1 MIIIT
6 ASEVVNA
13 VDNPN
18 PKTIVKTVQ
27 FSFNLEEDSDGK
39 AENSSGEYEHSSDEN
54 DENNEKIELEIAISS
69 IDHDGLVTILAN

>member
-13 VDNPN
+13 VDNPS

-39 AENSSGEYEHSSDEN
+39 AENSSGEYEHSRDEN
-54 DENNEKIELEIAISS
+54 DENNEKIELEIAISI